1 MTVRVEA
8 RTISLVAI
16 IHPSPHWRSFPWL
29 YNWRHL
35 FGGGRGIPCP
45 CSTSPCF
52 TFTVRRSS
60 NSTHSNNAG
69 QIDLVLGPSQ
79 LYLVHP
85 SLSIPRFHHLSGRC
99 GSSGS
104 QLVDPSIH
112 LSIGRSV
119 GPRSEKRT
127 KHAEPI
133 RAGRRYARATR

>member
-1 MTVRVEA
+1 MRFSVASAIGILSGNLTTMAATVMSRQI
-8 RTISLVAI
+8 R
-16 IHPSPHWRSFPWL
+16 
-29 YNWRHL
+29 N
-35 FGGGRGIPCP
+35 G
-45 CSTSPCF
+45 STSGSMTTATKIRF

-99 GSSGS
+99 RSSGS